1 MLFGWHLS
9 YVFSGVVFLVMGGKS
24 HIYYLKLLHGVASE
38 IEGSLDCDD
47 NELATKEGP
56 STILLEQRKKTA
68 GTQLGHAIINH
79 ASVEVF
85 NAGFGRHSNTWYH
98 SLYSHR
104 RRLCCS
110 PCIHRHGQCLGN
122 QARLPTLEHRCR
134 HPHCMRHQNNG
145 IIT

>member
-85 NAGFGRHSNTWYH
+85 NAGFGRHSNTWYWIGG
-98 SLYSHR
+98 
-104 RRLCCS
+104 
-110 PCIHRHGQCLGN
+110 P
-122 QARLPTLEHRCR
+122 
-134 HPHCMRHQNNG
+134 
-145 IIT
+145 